1 MSTRSAAAW
10 REAACGVCA
19 AEVRSRPLCFV
30 LSFENLL
37 WRNCS
42 VGEEVLRSMS
52 VSARVSLDAPV
63 VVFGGCRRGLNA
75 CSFRIQEAAA
85 EEYGPQ
91 QVFLRPAEG
100 AFTV

>member
-1 MSTRSAAAW
+1 MF
-10 REAACGVCA
+10 CA
-19 AEVRSRPLCFV
+19 
-30 LSFENLL
+30 
-37 WRNCS
+37 
-42 VGEEVLRSMS
+42 VLREPVVEKLLCWRGSAQEHS

-63 VVFGGCRRGLNA
+63 VVFGGYRRGLDA
-75 CSFRIQEAAA
+75 CSFRIREAAA